1 MASLTLLT
9 IYLISLA
16 DSAIRKREDKEMRKE
31 KEREER
37 ETERDIERQRET

>member
-16 DSAIRKREDKEMRKE
+16 DSAIRKREE
-31 KEREER
+31 KERR
-37 ETERDIERQRET
+37 KETEREKSERQRQRET